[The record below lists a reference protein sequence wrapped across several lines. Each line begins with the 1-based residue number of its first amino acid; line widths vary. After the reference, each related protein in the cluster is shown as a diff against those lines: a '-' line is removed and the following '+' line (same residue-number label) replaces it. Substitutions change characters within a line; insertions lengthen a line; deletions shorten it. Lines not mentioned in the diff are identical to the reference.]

1 MDASLTER
9 TEQVE
14 IASRF
19 CGPPRSG
26 NGGYVAGRVA
36 APLMRAGG
44 WATVRLKAP
53 PPLET
58 ALRLTWADGQ
68 SRLFYGDTLI
78 GEGRRAELSMEA
90 PAWPGVER
98 AEAAMASYLGFKA
111 HAFPGC
117 FVCGPDRAVGDGLRI
132 FPGALGDGPV
142 LASSWRVDASLA
154 DEHGVARPEF
164 VWAALDCTGAFAVL
178 PRPEGL
184 TCVLGELS
192 ASLPG
197 AARAGECC
205 VALGWSLG
213 GEGRKHL
220 AGSAI
225 YGEDGRLIGL
235 ARAVWVDVPL
245 SQWA

>member
-1 MDASLTER
+1 MTKHTEH
-9 TEQVE
+9 VE

-26 NGGYVAGRVA
+26 NGGYVAGRIA
-36 APLMRAGG
+36 APVMTHGG

-53 PPLET
+53 PPLAT
-58 ALRLTWADGQ
+58 ALRLESAEGQ
-68 SRLFYGDTLI
+68 SQLFHGDTLL
-78 GEGRRAELSMEA
+78 GEGRRAELSMDV

-98 AEAAMASYLGFKA
+98 AEAAMASYLGFKT

-132 FPGALGDGPV
+132 FPGALGDGAV
-142 LASSWRVDASLA
+142 VASSWLPDASLV
-154 DEHGVARPEF
+154 DEHGAVRPEF
-164 VWAALDCTGAFAVL
+164 VWAALDCTGAFAVF

-197 AARAGECC
+197 TAQAGERC

-235 ARAVWVDVPL
+235 ARAVWVDVPV